1 MEKEEGGKVGEEG
14 GGKLVGIQ
22 GFDLEKRWVK
32 RVVGKKGREEWQ
44 SIDFCMGERVGN
56 ERYFGE

>member
-1 MEKEEGGKVGEEG
+1 M
-14 GGKLVGIQ
+14 
-22 GFDLEKRWVK
+22 
-32 RVVGKKGREEWQ
+32 VGKKGREEWQ